1 MLNICRINQLTI
13 LFNLILGLVFFGVE
27 LSAQD
32 PEAGGG
38 RLSIPAPQVDAV
50 NPDEVNAM
58 LEFVPEVV
66 ATVGDQ
72 TITGKQVKGVVVP
85 TLTAILSA
93 GSQPPTDEELHALVA
108 QVTGQLV
115 DQQVLFRV
123 CRDNGYEPNYE
134 IADAKIA
141 ELKKNA
147 GEKQFESALER
158 QGVTLEQFRQQ
169 IANMAAF
176 NQWLQEKVLKTL
188 KVTDEELQEFYDAN
202 QDKLIAPAKV
212 EVAHILVELPEDA
225 DEMAEAAA
233 HREIEEIQ
241 AKLKKGVPFAQLAQM
256 NSDCP
261 SAKSGG
267 RLEPFARGEMVKE
280 FEDAAFALDEGQL
293 SEVVRT
299 SYGLHLIKSIRRI
312 PVKTV
317 PLEECR
323 RELSQKLLNYKLNK
337 TLQQAV
343 ESGKKTIDV
352 EVMVKAQ

>member
-1 MLNICRINQLTI
+1 MLNICRINHFNS
-13 LFNLILGLVFFGVE
+13 LFLLIIGLVFFGGP

-32 PEAGGG
+32 TVAGGN
-38 RLSIPAPQVDAV
+38 RLSIPAPQVAAV

-58 LEFVPEVV
+58 LEFVPDVV
-66 ATVGDQ
+66 ATVGDKA
-72 TITGKQVKGVVVP
+72 ITGKQVKGVVVP

-93 GSQPPTDEELHALVA
+93 GSQLPTDEELHTLVVR
-108 QVTGQLV
+108 VTGQLV
-115 DQQVLFRV
+115 DQQVLFGV

-147 GEKQFESALER
+147 GEKQFDSALER
-158 QGVTLEQFRQQ
+158 QGVTLEQFREH
-169 IANMAAF
+169 IASMAAF

-241 AKLKKGVPFAQLAQM
+241 AKLEKGVPFAQLAQM

-261 SAKSGG
+261 SAKNGG

-280 FEDAAFALDEGQL
+280 FEDAAFALGEGEL
-293 SEVVRT
+293 SDVVRT

-343 ESGKKTIDV
+343 ESGKEKIDV